1 MESYEHDQNETK
13 YHNIEHECAIDHVYK
28 ARMKDIMLKCDIKD
42 DHLLYSQWG
51 IGNMMGLSNEAMT
64 QNAHRFNEDKKK
76 ANQRDFRDSVMNITR
91 RYLKL
96 GAFDF
101 INSLKLR
108 GCASFNIDFEFVC
121 DKKWTA
127 SLQCQWA
134 GYIINLTS
142 RPAVSK
148 KNAKRVVID
157 NFYLVSLAI
166 TGNFHFDHFDVSGNL
181 AALSIST

>member
-1 MESYEHDQNETK
+1 
-13 YHNIEHECAIDHVYK
+13 
-28 ARMKDIMLKCDIKD
+28 MKDVMIEYGISGDQ
-42 DHLLYSQWG
+42 LLCSQWG
-51 IGNMMGLSNEAMT
+51 IGKMMGLSDEAMI
-64 QNAHRFNEDKKK
+64 QNAYRFKDSKK
-76 ANQRDFRDSVMNITR
+76 ANQKDFRCSVLKITR

-108 GCASFNIDFEFVC
+108 GCVSFNVDFEFLF

-134 GYIINLTS
+134 GYTINLTS
-142 RPAVSK
+142 RPSASK
-148 KNAKRVVID
+148 KNAKRAVID

-166 TGNFHFDHFDVSGNL
+166 TGNFHFDQFDVSGNL
-181 AALSIST
+181 AKVSIST